1 MLQLTHAAANQIAE
15 ARQAQGLPETAGL
28 RVFGEPRPGGE
39 LALGLTFAE
48 VPAEGDE
55 VTEQEGTR
63 MFIAPEVAEP
73 LASAA
78 LDVQETADG
87 AKLILKDQG
96 EGQPG

>member
-1 MLQLTHAAANQIAE
+1 MLQLTHAAASQVAE

-28 RVFGEPRPGGE
+28 RLFGEPRPGGE

>member
-28 RVFGEPRPGGE
+28 RLFGEPRPGGE